1 MFNALSSLGNRRQII
16 TNEEATLLHDRHT
29 TLRAARQYTTARCA
43 IMSAT
48 TNMRGI
54 TQDLTDL
61 RRLSH
66 VINRYGINRPLIEFA
81 GSVKKIVSCVPS
93 NENLD
98 VVTADGSDPR
108 TINTIDGI
116 DQYLDTEPTMVADW
130 VRTSS
135 DNIKS
140 LLVSTT
146 DQIHGFAEAIS
157 YYLTVLENNTVDSET
172 LSNTTITAVAYS
184 DAIGCI
190 QALLDILPDLDA
202 AVSDP
207 TDNDAIAAHKT
218 KMADIVAKIGD
229 HTGLAVDPED
239 EHQVIFGNQ
248 PTGSTP
254 NTATF
259 SSLGYTVGNV
269 INLLKRADNLVDE
282 VNGLIE
288 RKETI
293 TGNLDAT
300 IGVLCV
306 IDNDV
311 PPAISSINDS
321 NESYGVDS
329 DRTQADIIHA
339 HVSSHL
345 CCISA
350 IVDASISAVQN
361 VLVVAEC
368 ATTVGGNSAD

>member
-207 TDNDAIAAHKT
+207 TDNDAIAAHKSEPL
-218 KMADIVAKIGD
+218 IE
-229 HTGLAVDPED
+229 P
-239 EHQVIFGNQ
+239 
-248 PTGSTP
+248 
-254 NTATF
+254 
-259 SSLGYTVGNV
+259 TVGETRTSV
-269 INLLKRADNLVDE
+269 KSDSMVTVTGVDE
-282 VNGLIE
+282 FSVKYKFPDGRGFRRSKRGFMKNY
-288 RKETI
+288 KPI
-293 TGNLDAT
+293 T
-300 IGVLCV
+300 
-306 IDNDV
+306 
-311 PPAISSINDS
+311 
-321 NESYGVDS
+321 
-329 DRTQADIIHA
+329 Q
-339 HVSSHL
+339 
-345 CCISA
+345 
-350 IVDASISAVQN
+350 
-361 VLVVAEC
+361 
-368 ATTVGGNSAD
+368 